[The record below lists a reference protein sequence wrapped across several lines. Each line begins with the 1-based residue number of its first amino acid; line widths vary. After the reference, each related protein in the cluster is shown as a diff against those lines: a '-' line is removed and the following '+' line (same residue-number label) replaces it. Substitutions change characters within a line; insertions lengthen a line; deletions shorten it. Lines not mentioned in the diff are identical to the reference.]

1 MNKALIIIILASVYG
16 CGNEKITRN
25 GKIYELKPKCVSGH
39 YQHIYNGK
47 FSQLIWICTKKKIDT
62 VFVENCPDWQ
72 SDSTV
77 SMERRNVYKYWQSV
91 KI

>member
-1 MNKALIIIILASVYG
+1 MNKAFILIILASLYG
-16 CGNEKITRN
+16 CGNETKSTPKFVKIT
-25 GKIYELKPKCVSGH
+25 Y
-39 YQHIYNGK
+39 
-47 FSQLIWICTKKKIDT
+47 TKSAFKEAK
-62 VFVENCPDWQ
+62 DWQ